1 VSPEKEKNCTTVS
14 VLFWKICDLPS
25 ESLTLTFLT
34 VMVKATFRQ
43 GLQPWLVALVKNMK
57 KDL

>member
-25 ESLTLTFLT
+25 ESLT